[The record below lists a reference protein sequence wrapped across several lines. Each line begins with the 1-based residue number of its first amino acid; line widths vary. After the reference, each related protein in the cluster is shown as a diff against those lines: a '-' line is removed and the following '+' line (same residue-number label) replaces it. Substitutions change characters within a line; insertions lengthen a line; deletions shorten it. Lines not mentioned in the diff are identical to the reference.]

1 LTETTTAQ
9 RPIADGLFELVDG
22 APVLVGS
29 RCTACGT
36 VAFPS
41 QGSCPRCTSEAVE
54 RHLLART
61 GPLWTWT
68 TQGFR
73 PKSPPYT
80 GPEEFVPYAVGY
92 VELGGEIRV
101 EGVLTEADPARLRI
115 GLPMRVVA
123 RQVLAAEG
131 DVRVTFAFAP
141 DTEAAA
147 GEDG

>member
-9 RPIADGLFELVDG
+9 RPIADGLFELADG
-22 APVLVGS
+22 EPVLVGS
-29 RCTACGT
+29 RCTGCGT
-36 VAFPS
+36 VAFPY

-54 RHLLART
+54 RHLLAREGT
-61 GPLWTWT
+61 LWTWT

-101 EGVLTEADPARLRI
+101 EGILTESEPERLAI
-115 GLPMRVVA
+115 GMPMRVVA
-123 RQVLAAEG
+123 LTVRGATGEQ
-131 DVRVTFAFAP
+131 RVTFAFAP
-141 DTEAAA
+141 S
-147 GEDG
+147 DGADA